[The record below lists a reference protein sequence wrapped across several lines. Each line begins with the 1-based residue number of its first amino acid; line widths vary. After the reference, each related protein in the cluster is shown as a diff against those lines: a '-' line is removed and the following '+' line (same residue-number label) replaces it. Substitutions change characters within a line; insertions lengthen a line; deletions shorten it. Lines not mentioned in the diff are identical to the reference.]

1 MFIDSESSL
10 IIRSEVTIR
19 VEVINVDVCA
29 QSNVFCS
36 EPPKGGGVSSER
48 NESCMSEFDDFGRK
62 SGLLAPYCDVILS

>member
-1 MFIDSESSL
+1 MDNYMSEL
-10 IIRSEVTIR
+10 QT
-19 VEVINVDVCA
+19 VCA

-48 NESCMSEFDDFGRK
+48 NESYMSEFDDFGRK